1 MKKAYKYLVCMTVTV
16 IFISVLLVQ
25 MNGQMHEYEQPYIF
39 IAQYSL
45 FNIYM
50 QVIAYMYSPCTSTKF
65 SKPKKTDESQ
75 ERDVIM
81 NVFYETELP
90 ELGEYTEISRTSSKT
105 SNNVTSLYEQNR
117 RDMKKDPQEKVK
129 ERLWESIVSATEI
142 SSGSDDEDG

>member
-1 MKKAYKYLVCMTVTV
+1 
-16 IFISVLLVQ
+16 
-25 MNGQMHEYEQPYIF
+25 
-39 IAQYSL
+39 
-45 FNIYM
+45 
-50 QVIAYMYSPCTSTKF
+50 
-65 SKPKKTDESQ
+65 
-75 ERDVIM
+75 M

>member
-1 MKKAYKYLVCMTVTV
+1 
-16 IFISVLLVQ
+16 
-25 MNGQMHEYEQPYIF
+25 
-39 IAQYSL
+39 
-45 FNIYM
+45 M

-117 RDMKKDPQEKVK
+117 RDMKKDP
-129 ERLWESIVSATEI
+129 
-142 SSGSDDEDG
+142 

>member
-1 MKKAYKYLVCMTVTV
+1 
-16 IFISVLLVQ
+16 
-25 MNGQMHEYEQPYIF
+25 
-39 IAQYSL
+39 
-45 FNIYM
+45 M

-81 NVFYETELP
+81 NIFYETELP
-90 ELGEYTEISRTSSKT
+90 DLGEYTEISKSSGKSL
-105 SNNVTSLYEQNR
+105 SNMNSLYDQNR
-117 RDMKKDPQEKVK
+117 RDLKKDPQEKVK